1 MKKNISINISG
12 IIFHIEEDG
21 YEILKNYLESIS
33 RYFASYEDNK
43 EIIEDIEGR
52 IAEIFLSKL
61 SSSKEVIT
69 KEDVEFVIVK
79 MGNVADFEAVEDTT
93 EQEEARQQTGY
104 TRTRT
109 TSDEPKRLVRDTKRK
124 VLGGVASGIAY
135 YFGIDPLWIRLL
147 ILALLFSDIFVS
159 AGAITFI
166 TYIIFWIVVPGRDD
180 LPVDEKVKKLFRN
193 PDDRVIGGVAGGIAA
208 YFATDVTLIRLLFVL
223 SIFLGGFGLLAYIVL
238 WIITPEAKTLTDK
251 MQMQGE
257 PVTLANIET
266 SVKKNLNVNENE
278 EESTWVKVLLFPFRL
293 IAVIFSGLGRVAG
306 PFLVFLGQVARIL
319 AGLILLFLGLGLMF
333 SLLVA
338 TGFAIGL
345 FTTDMYTIQA
355 EIPLDIIRASLPELG
370 LIAAFIAVFIP
381 ALAIILAGVAVIANR
396 KIVSAPVGWSALGL
410 WFISVAILSFTVPPI
425 VLDFKEDARHTET
438 QTYDLQ
444 GKTAVLTLNDVGENY
459 DATDL
464 RLQGY
469 ADSVYR
475 LEKVYEA
482 RGRNTQQ
489 ALENAQ
495 MIDYQVEVVDSVFT
509 FPSTFQF
516 KEEALFR
523 GQELDIT
530 LYIPYGQPFMMDREL
545 REILRTSV
553 LYTNDLSISDMQD
566 NVFMFTTNGLEC
578 ISCEGRENLDNQ
590 FEDSDLPGD
599 YSQDF
604 DLENFDRLNI
614 GGAFQ
619 VEVFQGDTFNVIVT
633 GKEREVEDVEVRVQG
648 NTLEVERKG
657 FLNSSEDLGILI
669 TMPALES
676 VQLHGATQATVSK
689 FMTENLHIDLSGAA
703 RVSVLVEAQELD
715 VEISSAANLQLYG
728 KTDFMQVDISGAAQL
743 DAAELVARRIDME
756 CGGASRAR
764 VNATE
769 EINVDAGAAAQ
780 IEYTGNATV
789 NIENDQRRNV
799 RKF

>member
-21 YEILKNYLESIS
+21 YEILKQYLETIS

-69 KEDVEFVIVK
+69 KEDVEAVIAK
-79 MGNVADFEAVEDTT
+79 MGNVEDFEAAEDTT
-93 EQEEARQQTGY
+93 EQGEPRQQTGH
-104 TRTRT
+104 TRTRKS
-109 TSDEPKRLVRDTKRK
+109 SDEPRRLVRDTKRRII
-124 VLGGVASGIAY
+124 GGVASGIAY
-135 YFGIDPLWIRLL
+135 YFGTDPLWIRLL
-147 ILALLFSDIFVS
+147 ILVLLFSDIFVS
-159 AGAITFI
+159 AGTITFI

-208 YFATDVTLIRLLFVL
+208 YFGTDVTLIRLLFVL

-293 IAVIFSGLGRVAG
+293 IATIFSGLGKVAG
-306 PFLVFLGQVARIL
+306 PFLVFLGQIARIL
-319 AGLILLFLGLGLMF
+319 AGLILLFLGLAMMF
-333 SLLVA
+333 ALLVA
-338 TGFAIGL
+338 TGVAIGL
-345 FTTDMYTIQA
+345 FTTDMYGIPA
-355 EIPLDIIRASLPELG
+355 EVPLDVIRASLPELG
-370 LIAAFIAVFIP
+370 LIAAFVATFIP

-396 KIVSAPVGWSALGL
+396 KIISAPVGWSALGL
-410 WFISVAILSFTVPPI
+410 WFISIAILSFTVPPI

-438 QTYDLQ
+438 QTFDLQ
-444 GKTAVLTLNDVGENY
+444 GKTAILTLENVGENY

-469 ADSVYR
+469 ADSVYM
-475 LEKVYEA
+475 LEKEFEA
-482 RGRNTQQ
+482 RGRNTER

-495 MIDYQVEVVDSVFT
+495 MIDYQVETTDSVFT

-516 KEEALFR
+516 KEEAVFR
-523 GQELDIT
+523 GQELDMT
-530 LYIPYGQPFMMDREL
+530 LYIPYGQQFMMDREL
-545 REILRTSV
+545 RKILNTSV
-553 LYTNDLSISDMQD
+553 LYTNDLSVSDMQG
-566 NVFMFTTNGLEC
+566 NVFMFTMSGLEC
-578 ISCEGRENLDNQ
+578 LTCEERKNLDEQ
-590 FEDSDLPGD
+590 FKDYDLPGD

-604 DLENFDRLNI
+604 DLENFDRLDI
-614 GGAFQ
+614 GGAFK
-619 VEVFQGDTFNVIVT
+619 VEVFQGDTFKVTVT
-633 GKEREVEDVEVRVQG
+633 GRERDVEDVEVRVLG
-648 NTLEVERKG
+648 NTLEVEREG
-657 FLNSSEDLGILI
+657 FLNNSEDLGILI
-669 TMPALES
+669 TMPSL
-676 VQLHGATQATVSK
+676 QDLKLHGATQATISK
-689 FMTENLHIDLSGAA
+689 FVTENLHIDLSGAA
-703 RVSVLVEAQELD
+703 KVSVLVEAQELD
-715 VEISSAANLQLYG
+715 VEMSSASNLQLFG
-728 KTDFMQVDISGAAQL
+728 KADFMHIDISGAAQL
-743 DAAELVARRIDME
+743 EAAELEARRIDME

-769 EINVDAGAAAQ
+769 ELNVDAGAAARV
-780 IEYTGNATV
+780 EYTGDATV
-789 NIENDQRRNV
+789 NIENEQRRNV